1 MRQQP
6 GKRTYRSV
14 GEFLADVWFVLGHL
28 PGMVCI
34 LRKGT
39 LPLTFRERLMLAVI
53 SVYGC
58 RMCSWAH
65 TREAF
70 KSGVDRDEIT
80 ALLAGSVDDCP
91 PDEAVGV
98 LYAQHWADSDTHPS
112 PEAVKRLVDTY
123 GAEKARAID
132 LMLRMMRAGNLTGNT
147 WDRLLS
153 RVSFGRLGSQG
164 HAPVP
169 GGPKALD

>member
-1 MRQQP
+1 MKAGF

-14 GEFLADVWFVLGHL
+14 REFLGDVCFVLRNF
-28 PGMVCI
+28 PGMFRI
-34 LRKGT
+34 LRRGT
-39 LPLTFRERLMLAVI
+39 LSRAFRERLMLAVI

-70 KSGVDRDEIT
+70 RTGVTPDEIT
-80 ALLAGSVDDCP
+80 ALLSGTVDDCP

-98 LYAQHWADSDTHPS
+98 LYAQHWADSDTHPT
-112 PEAVKRLVDTY
+112 PESGKTLVDSY
-123 GAEKARAID
+123 GSEKAQAVN

-147 WDRLLS
+147 WDYMLY
-153 RVSFGRLGSQG
+153 RVSFGRLG
-164 HAPVP
+164 H
-169 GGPKALD
+169 